1 MSDNPARAVTKAL
14 LGLIALS
21 LVVADLQHTSLIPRA
36 LKALFGGAS

>member
-1 MSDNPARAVTKAL
+1 MSDNPSRAVTKAL
-14 LGLIALS
+14 LGLVALS

>member
-21 LVVADLQHTSLIPRA
+21 LVVADLQHTEFLPRA
-36 LKALFGGAS
+36 LAALFGGAS